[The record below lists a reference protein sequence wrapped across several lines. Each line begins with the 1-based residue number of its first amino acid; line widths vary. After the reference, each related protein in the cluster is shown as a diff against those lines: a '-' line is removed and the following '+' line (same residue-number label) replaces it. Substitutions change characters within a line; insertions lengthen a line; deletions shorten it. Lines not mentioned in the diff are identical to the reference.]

1 LGKFADAAR
10 RPGPTRGRW
19 VCTIGVLNA
28 TQPEALIY
36 EPMANG
42 ALAEGRGLE
51 LRVALPQEHIAP
63 GLGG

>member
-1 LGKFADAAR
+1 
-10 RPGPTRGRW
+10 
-19 VCTIGVLNA
+19 
-28 TQPEALIY
+28 
-36 EPMANG
+36 MANG